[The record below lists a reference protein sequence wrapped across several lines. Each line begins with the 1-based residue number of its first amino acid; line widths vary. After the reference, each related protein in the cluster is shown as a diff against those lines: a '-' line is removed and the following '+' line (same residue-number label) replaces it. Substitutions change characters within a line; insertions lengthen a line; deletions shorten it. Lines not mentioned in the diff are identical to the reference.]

1 MDGWMDGWIYSKIS
15 EGMTSS
21 KRVRKDYTEKIE
33 IFVVT
38 LSIL

>member
-1 MDGWMDGWIYSKIS
+1 MDGWIYSKIS